1 MCVTD
6 VGRIVT
12 VADDGATAEIETAG
26 RRRRVSLAVLVL
38 EDLPVAPGD
47 WVEIH
52 TGLAVE
58 VLDDATAHARLEIAL
73 PAPP

>member
-6 VGRIVT
+6 IGRV
-12 VADDGATAEIETAG
+12 VALAADGATAEIESAG

-38 EDLPVAPGD
+38 EGTPVAPGD
-47 WVEIH
+47 WLELH

-58 VLDDATAHARLEIAL
+58 VLDDTTAQARLDLGL
-73 PAPP
+73 PPPL